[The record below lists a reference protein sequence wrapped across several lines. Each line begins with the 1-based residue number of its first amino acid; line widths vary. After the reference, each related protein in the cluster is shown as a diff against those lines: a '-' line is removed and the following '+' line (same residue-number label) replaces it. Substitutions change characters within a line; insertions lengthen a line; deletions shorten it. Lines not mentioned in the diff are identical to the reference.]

1 MTRGDQ
7 SPIRT
12 LPNRI
17 QRSGHRDMIMALA
30 GCSLLKPIEE
40 ELKRTSKND
49 RASLKTGAR
58 RPVAQRPWKSDWIA
72 APIGPATLSKE
83 IRRFG
88 ERLKRHRPRNRALDT
103 VTREF

>member
-1 MTRGDQ
+1 MARQARTGYPGALYGIMTRGDQ

-40 ELKRTSKND
+40 ELKRTSK
-49 RASLKTGAR
+49 K
-58 RPVAQRPWKSDWIA
+58 K
-72 APIGPATLSKE
+72 
-83 IRRFG
+83 
-88 ERLKRHRPRNRALDT
+88 PRELENWGDSQKKL
-103 VTREF
+103 VTAETSPTRSPR

>member
-1 MTRGDQ
+1 LYGIMTQGDQ

-49 RASLKTGAR
+49 RASFENWGEATGR
-58 RPVAQRPWKSDWIA
+58 S
-72 APIGPATLSKE
+72 TTME
-83 IRRFG
+83 
-88 ERLKRHRPRNRALDT
+88 E
-103 VTREF
+103 